1 MGRTQKQLADQI
13 SKEMKLTI
21 REGRHMVQR
30 LLELVQQDL
39 VETGRS
45 ELRGL
50 GTFAVYTRPPRQ
62 TTHPVTGQPVQ
73 IEERRSV
80 RYRTSKELKELVNQP
95 PKQAGKKARKG
106 QI

>member
-21 REGRHMVQR
+21 REGRHFVQR
-30 LLELVQQDL
+30 LLELVQEDL

-50 GTFAVYTRPPRQ
+50 GTFAVYTRPPRE
-62 TTHPVTGQPVQ
+62 TTHPVTGEPVQ
-73 IEERRSV
+73 IRERRSV

-95 PKQAGKKARKG
+95 PKRTGQKAKKG